1 MSGEIEHLL
10 GQLQLGDVVEV
21 LGFVSNFIRIA
32 QRQAQ
37 QAAIP
42 WFERDDVLAACEHDA
57 AERHH
62 VHLANGVTDDGK
74 GILSDLTIRRDVV
87 RRVDIAL
94 VDLALRNE
102 LVDVDGPRA
111 FNLNGLELLVLDKEI
126 LALADLIASRNVLP
140 RDGLAGL
147 GIHVLLLEPVS
158 GLSIDAIETDF
169 FPQRRGRV
177 ESDRARNEG
186 KPKVALP
193 IRARGHGVLLQ
204 SRHAEPTINTL
215 ANALEPTI
223 HVCGRSLQKSRIT
236 TRTVMG
242 GTADV

>member
-10 GQLQLGDVVEV
+10 GQLQLGDVLEV

-32 QRQAQ
+32 QGQAQ

-42 WFERDDVLAACEHDA
+42 WFERDDVLPACQHDP

-62 VHLANGVTDDGK
+62 VHFANRVTDDGK
-74 GILSDLTIRRDVV
+74 GILPDLTIRRDVV

-126 LALADLIASRNVLP
+126 LAFSDLIPSRSVLP
-140 RDGLAGL
+140 RDDLAGL
-147 GIHVLLLEPVS
+147 GIDVLLLQPVS
-158 GLSIDAIETDF
+158 SLSIDAIETDF
-169 FPQRRGRV
+169 SL
-177 ESDRARNEG
+177 SDDAG
-186 KPKVALP
+186 
-193 IRARGHGVLLQ
+193 
-204 SRHAEPTINTL
+204 
-215 ANALEPTI
+215 
-223 HVCGRSLQKSRIT
+223 
-236 TRTVMG
+236 
-242 GTADV
+242 